1 MGLTSVVEV
10 AAPLALG
17 AEVAEADE
25 IAECAECGG
34 GVRGIRNRIAH

>member
-1 MGLTSVVEV
+1 MTSAVEL

-25 IAECAECGG
+25 IAEFAECGG
-34 GVRGIRNRIAH
+34 GVRGVRNRIAH